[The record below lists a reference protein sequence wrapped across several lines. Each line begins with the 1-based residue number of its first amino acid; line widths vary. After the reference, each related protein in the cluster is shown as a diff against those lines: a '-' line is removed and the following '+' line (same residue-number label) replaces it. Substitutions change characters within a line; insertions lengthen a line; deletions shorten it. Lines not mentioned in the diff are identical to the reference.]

1 MVLYIDFEW
10 ETEPLKM
17 ALSKNF
23 TLPEKCKNRRRA
35 PRVDSRIDQTVF
47 DSKLFGSSL
56 ISQRDWRGGR
66 LLARKKGEIFFLLF
80 CCCCF
85 FLFVKLPLPPPPAPE
100 ARRRANSCRWT
111 FKFTLNEEQTKMR
124 RKKKSFWHK
133 GRRKQIKRGRRRRGG
148 GEERKKKNKWRK
160 ESEGKHLVF
169 VFISQKKNKRNNSFF
184 CKNRSLSLS
193 FSLSLHPSKVVFHY
207 INAAITSYS
216 HWFVFRTL
224 YPPHPDLSCR

>member
-66 LLARKKGEIFFLLF
+66 LLARKKGENFSCFSAVVGFF
-80 CCCCF
+80 
-85 FLFVKLPLPPPPAPE
+85 FVKLPLPPPPVPE

-111 FKFTLNEEQTKMR
+111 FKFTLNEEQTKNKKEKKTFGHKGRTKTNKKRKKRRRRR
-124 RKKKSFWHK
+124 RKKEKKINAENKVRKNTLCLFWSPK
-133 GRRKQIKRGRRRRGG
+133 RKT
-148 GEERKKKNKWRK
+148 K
-160 ESEGKHLVF
+160 ETICFSVKIAV
-169 VFISQKKNKRNNSFF
+169 
-184 CKNRSLSLS
+184 SLS
-193 FSLSLHPSKVVFHY
+193 FSLSLPPSKVVFHY
-207 INAAITSYS
+207 INAAVTSYS
-216 HWFVFRTL
+216 HWFVCHTHN
-224 YPPHPDLSCR
+224 PPHPDPSCR